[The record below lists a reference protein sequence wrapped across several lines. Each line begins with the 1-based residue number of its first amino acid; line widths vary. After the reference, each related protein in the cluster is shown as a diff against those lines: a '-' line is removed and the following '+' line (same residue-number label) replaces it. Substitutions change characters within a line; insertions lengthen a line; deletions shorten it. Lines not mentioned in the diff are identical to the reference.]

1 MASSMIHLA
10 ATKCAVQT
18 LAAGDWD
25 RLWLGCVLPDGAAH
39 GKGHLKRLLCEGC
52 RRAYDLEGFR
62 GQFGEQ
68 MGQDGLYLGYYLHL
82 IQDTFYRKFM
92 YTEHGWDPG
101 VPGNLDKLYHDYAVT
116 NRHVA
121 ERFGLRDDMLR
132 PLSLA
137 GEPITRIDDFDVPG
151 LVREVRSQFAPG
163 QEKETFFFSREMAEE
178 LVLRSAEFCR
188 TELENLRAHRPG
200 LDSAQWSWER
210 LL

>member
-52 RRAYDLEGFR
+52 RRSYDLE
-62 GQFGEQ
+62 
-68 MGQDGLYLGYYLHL
+68 D
-82 IQDTFYRKFM
+82 
-92 YTEHGWDPG
+92 
-101 VPGNLDKLYHDYAVT
+101 
-116 NRHVA
+116 
-121 ERFGLRDDMLR
+121 
-132 PLSLA
+132 
-137 GEPITRIDDFDVPG
+137 
-151 LVREVRSQFAPG
+151 
-163 QEKETFFFSREMAEE
+163 
-178 LVLRSAEFCR
+178 
-188 TELENLRAHRPG
+188 LRAHRPG